1 MGSTADCSRIPEK
14 EILFYTIEASMSMTI
29 HEAFCTIRENELPQ
43 SHPNDTKFAKKCCLF
58 ALFARWVQSMKT
70 IPLVHL
76 LVGGR
81 LAVPDEP
88 GRASPTPTRFQT
100 GLLSLALAIIALT
113 TCHQAMAESQ
123 TVWQIGKFDRSSAE
137 FNQKWEE
144 MALHGAALAETPV
157 VYTVAK
163 SDAQSDWYAYQPG
176 SGNERAGRRPHPY
189 TIKFFSAASPRGCY
203 FLKVGFVIG
212 QRAYFPTL
220 QVEINGQQGW
230 AYHHPQRHDAPGDK
244 YWSDE
249 VDIQLPTPSLK
260 QGENTL
266 VLTAID
272 ESGSDANAAGLEY
285 DALELDQDTGQAY
298 DPRKL
303 GVQFEPSIYYQ
314 AKGKQLLEL
323 VDAYLRHNSPLRD
336 ARFDLQLSGRNFLLL
351 SLPNGVLARSAFS
364 SPCRSSRPTR
374 KRRSQLRLGSIRSAC
389 R

>member
-1 MGSTADCSRIPEK
+1 MWPRIIATGRRLGSPEK
-14 EILFYTIEASMSMTI
+14 ETLLYTIEASMSMITNDSYCTLNARRALTPLAVGETYGEMIRSSLLPRPWRGRIQPLRGWRDLIAGTFRRFHLRLMILGPFGTRRKRVVQRLWAVPQTVPGFLRKRFFFYTIEASMSMTI

-157 VYTVAK
+157 VYTVGK
-163 SDAQSDWYAYQPG
+163 SDAQ
-176 SGNERAGRRPHPY
+176 
-189 TIKFFSAASPRGCY
+189 T
-203 FLKVGFVIG
+203 
-212 QRAYFPTL
+212 
-220 QVEINGQQGW
+220 
-230 AYHHPQRHDAPGDK
+230 
-244 YWSDE
+244 
-249 VDIQLPTPSLK
+249 
-260 QGENTL
+260 
-266 VLTAID
+266 
-272 ESGSDANAAGLEY
+272 
-285 DALELDQDTGQAY
+285 
-298 DPRKL
+298 
-303 GVQFEPSIYYQ
+303 
-314 AKGKQLLEL
+314 
-323 VDAYLRHNSPLRD
+323 
-336 ARFDLQLSGRNFLLL
+336 
-351 SLPNGVLARSAFS
+351 
-364 SPCRSSRPTR
+364 
-374 KRRSQLRLGSIRSAC
+374 
-389 R
+389 